1 MRYLNQLEY
10 GHIPYQHNMG
20 NGGAPEERRNVGT
33 SGCGLCSA
41 CMVVDAL
48 TDSSLGIEECVRLSE
63 DNKANLDL
71 GTDMTVLG
79 PIIAEKFGLPY
90 STTESLNDVIA
101 HIQSGGQAICLVGH
115 PAEGVPGLFTMRSH
129 YIVLVATDGKEF
141 CILDPSYKEGKFDIP
156 ERAGKVNDKNAPYLY
171 CDVNLL
177 HGETKGTRYHLFSRK
192 KV

>member
-41 CMVVDAL
+41 CMVVDGL
-48 TDSSLGIEECVRLSE
+48 TDKRLGIEECVRLSE

-79 PIIAEKFGLPY
+79 PIIAEKFGLTY
-90 STTESLNDVIA
+90 GRTESLEEAIA
-101 HIQSGGQAICLVGH
+101 HLQRGGMIISHVSH
-115 PAEGVPGLFTMRSH
+115 PEGQPGLFTYRGH

-156 ERAGKVNDKNAPYLY
+156 ERVGKVNDKNAPYLY
-171 CDVNLL
+171 CDVNVL
-177 HGETKGTRYHLFSRK
+177 HGETKGTRYHLFARK
-192 KV
+192 KLF